1 VVSQADSPL
10 PGPADLVALG
20 ILVFGICDATVMT
33 AEDLEK
39 IRPKSCRSEFPK
51 LIVCLSLPEEYTF
64 PSEGAALATM
74 KTKLGKKDLRLQ
86 NEEATEFGPCP
97 GDGKHFNVRQGK
109 ERAGSITCCPCC
121 MEGPPAPK
129 EIKRCR
135 IVW

>member
-1 VVSQADSPL
+1 
-10 PGPADLVALG
+10 
-20 ILVFGICDATVMT
+20 VMT

-39 IRPKSCRSEFPK
+39 IRPKTCRSEFPK

-74 KTKLGKKDLRLQ
+74 KRKLSNKNLSLRKPD
-86 NEEATEFGPCP
+86 ETEVGPCP
-97 GDGKHFNVRQGK
+97 GDGQHFNVRDGG

-121 MEGPPAPK
+121 VEGPPTPR
-129 EIKRCR
+129 EEGRCR